1 MNNVLTTPTSEHDKN
16 QMKKAKVEN
25 DLTLPKNDQWIRSL
39 KSTPRTQFK
48 RKKDLAGYQVNSLD
62 TNKSILKPNDF
73 KFLNKEDSGEILD
86 KWKPLS
92 ELKKEPLK
100 TKRFKPYNFFSLH
113 RKV

>member
-1 MNNVLTTPTSEHDKN
+1 
-16 QMKKAKVEN
+16 MKVIGINLKKSKLEN
-25 DLTLPKNDQWIRSL
+25 DLTLRKNDQWIRSV

-48 RKKDLAGYQVNSLD
+48 RKKDTISYRVNPLD
-62 TNKSILKPNDF
+62 VNKSILKPTDF
-73 KFLNKEDSGEILD
+73 KFLNKEDSAEILD

>member
-1 MNNVLTTPTSEHDKN
+1 MNNELTAPTNENGRN
-16 QMKKAKVEN
+16 QMKKAKIEK
-25 DLTLPKNDQWIRSL
+25 DLTLLKNDQWIRSL

-48 RKKDLAGYQVNSLD
+48 RKKDMAGYRVNPLD
-62 TNKSILKPNDF
+62 ANKSILKPTDF

-92 ELKKEPLK
+92 ELRKKPLE